1 MISVEEI
8 SEVTLGMTDSAFMKV
23 KQKIKT
29 AKGDE
34 VTENMAFTI
43 RFKDTVKIG
52 ESYYSHV
59 SFNGT
64 LFGQRFL
71 KKCPISQL
79 SKK

>member
-52 ESYYSHV
+52 ESFYMSHYSNV
-59 SFNGT
+59 NSSSAP
-64 LFGQRFL
+64 LD
-71 KKCPISQL
+71 S
-79 SKK
+79 